1 MLERIR
7 FTRSPGVY
15 SLLYSMFFV
24 VIFPL
29 RSYNR
34 GEIELGY
41 SALPLPV
48 QTRAVH
54 AAAADGS
61 WEHPPG
67 CRFEAFSI

>member
-24 VIFPL
+24 VIFPI
-29 RSYNR
+29 RSYDK

-41 SALPLPV
+41 STLPLPV
-48 QTRAVH
+48 QTREVH
-54 AAAADGS
+54 YSRCGQLLGTS
-61 WEHPPG
+61 PG
-67 CRFEAFSI
+67 LPV